1 MKQLLLDIAPP
12 PAPTLDNF
20 VVGANAELL
29 AALRGVL
36 DGSAGER
43 FVYVWGG
50 AGCGKSHLLAGFVAA
65 AEALGMRVG
74 RVAGGEDAC
83 RADDLARCDA
93 VAVDDVLKLDAD
105 SQIGLFDLINRLRDG
120 TGLLLVTG
128 PVAPTHLKLRPDLA
142 TRLGQ
147 CLVYQVRCLS
157 DEDKQQA
164 LIAHAQ
170 GRGFTLSADV
180 ASYLLRKWKRDLPSL
195 MAVLDALDRYSLE
208 VKRPITLPLVRAV
221 LASLPDEEK
230 I

>member
-20 VVGANAELL
+20 VVGTNGEVL

-50 AGCGKSHLLAGFVAA
+50 TGCGKSHLAAGFAA
-65 AEALGMRVG
+65 AADALGLRVG
-74 RVAGGEDAC
+74 RIVGGRDAVHADELAG
-83 RADDLARCDA
+83 CDA
-93 VAVDDVLKLDAD
+93 VVVDDVLQLDAG

-157 DEDKQQA
+157 DADKQRA

-170 GRGFTLSADV
+170 VRGFTLPPDV
-180 ASYLLRKWKRDLPSL
+180 AAYLLRKWRRDLPSL

-208 VKRPITLPLVRAV
+208 VKRPITLPLVRDV
-221 LASLPDEEK
+221 LGLLPVE
-230 I
+230 